1 MILNFKE
8 FTASNLNES
17 ESPSFF
23 PQWKDGGI
31 LLIKGIP
38 QRDGL
43 TRLYATRV
51 RKIAVEG
58 LRGFSKAYT
67 YPEFYVIGR
76 RFDGSLSANKFL
88 INSETLKRAVGI
100 NSFSIGLNSKTGK
113 TPLWRDS
120 IKETDFK
127 KFLGEF
133 KDSILA
139 LDGIF
144 LPNLNS

>member
-8 FTASNLNES
+8 FTASNLNEG
-17 ESPSFF
+17 ETQSFF

-31 LLIKGIP
+31 LLIRGIP

-67 YPEFYVIGR
+67 YQEFYVIGR

-88 INSETLKRAVGI
+88 INPETLKRAIGI
-100 NSFSIGLNSKTGK
+100 NSFSVGLNAKTGK

-133 KDSILA
+133 KDSILS
-139 LDGIF
+139 LDDIF
-144 LPNLNS
+144 FPSLNS

>member
-1 MILNFKE
+1 MVFNFKE
-8 FTASNLNES
+8 FEEAVLNEG
-17 ESPSFF
+17 ESQSFF

-31 LLIKGIP
+31 LLIRGIP

-88 INSETLKRAVGI
+88 INPETLKRAVGI
-100 NSFSIGLNSKTGK
+100 NFFSIGLNAKTGK
-113 TPLWRDS
+113 TPFWRDS
-120 IKETDFK
+120 IKEIDFK
-127 KFLGEF
+127 KFLAGF

-139 LDGIF
+139 LGGIF